1 MHSNSD
7 QVKYSNGIPMHKW
20 LSIRYNKIS
29 RLMEIVNG
37 GFFKNTSHG
46 ITCISLTCHDAS
58 DEHSEIEAAK
68 HSKGIIV
75 IDDIRGIRILN
86 DPFCSIPLYYT
97 ETATN
102 FYASSNP
109 QELIDY
115 RSDPYDPVGVWETL
129 LLQSPLW
136 NRTPYKGVKFLPSA
150 CELKI
155 ANETKICRYWNFEFE
170 SPSMAFNKKTYLSTL
185 DDLINEKFCE
195 IDADT
200 LCMGLSG
207 GNDSRLAAHYLALN
221 KHRYSKIKLVTYA
234 AHTNSYE
241 FRYSCEVARTLGLE
255 APHLHLLK
263 DDHYCDAL
271 NYLPQWSAGQINN
284 LHCHL
289 ASYLKEV
296 DAQAGR
302 EVHLSTY
309 YTDAVFGYACGK
321 PGILN
326 EIEYSSAYQNIINAS
341 YISSAIRAEIL
352 DDLRLALNPSPCAEG
367 YFSSLDELN
376 YITERNPRF
385 HISLAFIQHQ
395 FRQTA
400 LPFADIDVL
409 QMVMKAPISFRE
421 SKGIL
426 TELLNH
432 INPNLANI
440 GSSANTE
447 YFYGS
452 KSRLRNGNLFER
464 AKFGKFR
471 LMNMTTQLLSK
482 LSGGTLRI
490 GNPFQTEDQVSLF
503 RNSFSHVQPAVLADG
518 RLGECLGGAAI
529 ERIFKDE
536 LILRNLGERFSLI
549 CFHHLSTAECSWN
562 QPAIRT

>member
-1 MHSNSD
+1 M
-7 QVKYSNGIPMHKW
+7 PRW
-20 LSIRYNKIS
+20 LTISYDKVS
-29 RLMEIVNG
+29 RLMKIDYD
-37 GFFKNTSHG
+37 GFFTKKSSG
-46 ITCISLTCHDAS
+46 RTCISITCHDAS
-58 DEHSEIEAAK
+58 DSHSDIEAAK

-75 IDDIRGIRILN
+75 LDDISGIRILN

-109 QELIDY
+109 QFLIDY
-115 RSDPYDPVGVWETL
+115 RTHTYDPVGVWESL
-129 LLQSPLW
+129 LLHSPLW

-150 CELKI
+150 CELKVVR
-155 ANETKICRYWNFEFE
+155 ETKISRYWNFEFE
-170 SPSMAFNKKTYLSTL
+170 PSSMAFNKKAYLGAL
-185 DDLINEKFCE
+185 DDLINQKFCE
-195 IDADT
+195 IKADT

-221 KHRYSKIKLVTYA
+221 KNRYSKIKLVTYA
-234 AHTNSYE
+234 AHPNSYE

-255 APHLHLLK
+255 APHLHLL
-263 DDHYCDAL
+263 DDSHYCDAL

-296 DAQAGR
+296 DAQVGR

-321 PGILN
+321 PVNLS
-326 EIEYSSAYQNIINAS
+326 EIEYSSAYQDIMNAS
-341 YISSAIRAEIL
+341 YIPSAIHAEIL
-352 DDLRLALNPSPCAEG
+352 DDLRLALKPSSGADG
-367 YFSSLDELN
+367 YFSSLDELK

-432 INPNLANI
+432 INPNLTNI

-471 LMNMTTQLLSK
+471 LLNMTTQLLSK

-490 GNPFQTEDQVSLF
+490 CNPFQTEDQVSLF

-518 RLGECLGGAAI
+518 RLVECLGGAAI

-536 LILRNLGERFSLI
+536 LILRNIAERFSLI
-549 CFHHLSTAECSWN
+549 CFHHLSTTACSWN